1 MRPWSKCACTSLGW
15 VRPCWRTKA
24 STSCARAC
32 ILASQA
38 SQARGAPRGCS
49 SGQGLARQETV
60 VDEEGLFDGQARVAA
75 LQVAGAIVLHAMR
88 EDQILGASGRPHRVG
103 LDKAQTRNGALQ
115 ARGFEQAARDRV
127 AAKLLETGGF
137 ERAHIICKVS
147 GSQGSFFRIY
157 RHRLNVTGNCL
168 RLLIKMG

>member
-1 MRPWSKCACTSLGW
+1 MQQ
-15 VRPCWRTKA
+15 
-24 STSCARAC
+24 
-32 ILASQA
+32 SQ
-38 SQARGAPRGCS
+38 GF
-49 SGQGLARQETV
+49 ARQETV

-75 LQVAGAIVLHAMR
+75 LEVAGVIVLNALR
-88 EDQILGASGRPHRVG
+88 EDQILSASGRPHRIG
-103 LDKAQTRNGALQ
+103 LNKAQTCNGPWQ
-115 ARGFEQAARDRV
+115 GSGFEKAARDRV
-127 AAKLLETGGF
+127 AAKLRESGGF